1 MRTLAGLLV
10 VSSFG
15 LGFAG
20 AVTLMVF
27 TLVVAIACDFIAEV
41 FDG

>member
-27 TLVVAIACDFIAEV
+27 AIVAAIVCDGIAEV
-41 FDG
+41 FDA